1 MSFESPVSVLY
12 NEMGV
17 EVTTTSGSAITSN
30 QPGIVILGSGSGG
43 WDYLRFNAAGE
54 LQVAAT
60 VDVDLKAY
68 ADGGTDS
75 VTAYGNLA
83 ALRQEGASGAERLMV
98 SGAVDL
104 NGVGF
109 DSLVLAVNNV
119 SSAVNTVND
128 SVGLVEIAV
137 LDVKDAVLEVS
148 SAVEKLTGGKTLL
161 LGDAN
166 QLVVSTH
173 AVMNV
178 SGVVASVDNT
188 SVEVLAARSD
198 RQGATFFFEASAT
211 GKVCFLKFGGPAATN
226 DFTIRMTNFA
236 FFELPAGYGGS
247 VEVIGNDA
255 GAGTLY
261 VSEWADTAY

>member
-17 EVTTTSGSAITSN
+17 EVTTTSGSAITSG
-30 QPGIVILGSGSGG
+30 QPGIVVLGSGSGG
-43 WDYLRFNAAGE
+43 WDYLKFNNSGE

-60 VDVDLKAY
+60 VDVDL
-68 ADGGTDS
+68 DHTTDS
-75 VTAYGNLA
+75 VSVYGDLDI
-83 ALRQEGASGAERLMV
+83 LRQEGAPGAERLMV

-104 NGVGF
+104 DGAGF
-109 DSLVLAVNNV
+109 DSLILAIEDV
-119 SSAVNTVND
+119 SGALNTVND
-128 SVGLVEIAV
+128 SIGLVEISV
-137 LDVKDAVLEVS
+137 IDVKDAVLEVS
-148 SAVEKLTGGKTLL
+148 SAVENLTGGKTLL
-161 LGDAN
+161 LGDSN
-166 QLVVSTH
+166 QLIVSTH
-173 AVMNV
+173 ATTNV
-178 SGVVASVDNT
+178 SGVVAAVENVST
-188 SVEVLAARSD
+188 EVLAARSD
-198 RQGATFFFEASAT
+198 RQGATFFFEASAS

-226 DFTIRMTNFA
+226 DFTIRMTNFS

>member
-17 EVTTTSGSAITSN
+17 EVTTTSGSAITSG
-30 QPGIVILGSGSGG
+30 QPGIVVLGSGSGG
-43 WDYLRFNAAGE
+43 WDYLKFNNSGE

-60 VDVDLKAY
+60 VDVDL
-68 ADGGTDS
+68 DHTTDS
-75 VTAYGNLA
+75 VSVYGDLDI
-83 ALRQEGASGAERLMV
+83 LRQEGAPGAERLMV

-104 NGVGF
+104 DGAGF
-109 DSLVLAVNNV
+109 DSLILAIEDV
-119 SSAVNTVND
+119 SGALNAVND
-128 SVGLVEIAV
+128 SIGLVEISV
-137 LDVKDAVLEVS
+137 IDVKDAVLEVS
-148 SAVEKLTGGKTLL
+148 SAVENLTGGKTLL
-161 LGDAN
+161 LGDSN
-166 QLVVSTH
+166 QLIVSTH
-173 AVMNV
+173 ATTNV
-178 SGVVASVDNT
+178 SGVVAAVENVST
-188 SVEVLAARSD
+188 EVLAARSD
-198 RQGATFFFEASAT
+198 RQGATFFFEASAS

-226 DFTIRMTNFA
+226 DFTIRMTNFS

>member
-17 EVTTTSGSAITSN
+17 EVTTTSGSAITSG

-43 WDYLRFNAAGE
+43 WDYLKFNNSGE

-75 VTAYGNLA
+75 VTAYGDLS

-104 NGVGF
+104 SGSGF
-109 DSLVLAVNNV
+109 DNLILAINDVSSAIDAVNTSVGLVELAVMDLSTDVQNV
-119 SSAVNTVND
+119 SSAVGN
-128 SVGLVEIAV
+128 
-137 LDVKDAVLEVS
+137 
-148 SAVEKLTGGKTLL
+148 LTGGKTLL

-166 QLVVSTH
+166 QLIVSTH

-198 RQGATFFFEASAT
+198 RQGATFFFEASAS
-211 GKVCFLKFGGPAATN
+211 GKVCLLKFGGPAATN
-226 DFTIRMTNFA
+226 DFTIRMTNFS

-247 VEVIGNDA
+247 VEVIGNTA